1 MNTHGHEDVAKT
13 AGLPLLEE
21 AFGKDKRSLTALH
34 LGNWLTD
41 VSQAI
46 DPVAY
51 WSGSSKIKSEA
62 DSVVEEVKKSIEGFL
77 DELIATVFDEQGSIG
92 QQILKSLKPD
102 IEPYAKKAKDSL
114 HKKIDFLTASQ
125 SEERDA
131 RLAKFFR
138 DSFLVTGY
146 YKFVHPETSNDQPR
160 MNFEC
165 FMRVFGR
172 PTDTRGAPTLACG
185 PDNDRPGA
193 YTQYYPHE
201 HLDRPEILPPQEP
214 PIYSPGKQIYGYPF
228 RLADG
233 KRSGTR
239 SPRSKLKGPIEPD
252 LYSYL
257 RDHIEMTAGL
267 LAEVDIAFQQAISKG
282 IRDDDPK
289 WHITLAKLGHALH
302 QVEDFFAHSNW
313 VELAATR
320 LGPEVVS
327 KFIPPETKVEV
338 IDRAYTTFQKRLKR
352 HLTESL
358 PEWQK
363 HPEETWA
370 VTGFFDFWDTV
381 ISLAHITEEL
391 WGGDVPD
398 PYAEGYQLLE
408 SVKEAATHPKTVKYE
423 VQKAMRGALDFLTN
437 PTKALEDD
445 ENEVA
450 KSLKDK
456 FESDI
461 NKLRRPGVSQAV
473 AEQVARETTH
483 LHQAVAEQVAR
494 ETTHLH
500 GAPKEV
506 RDAFFN
512 VIVEGS
518 RVYTFGKQAFTIY
531 ETVQEIAEFI
541 KNPLGWLGKWLSK
554 EIKGKLIDALKFYAR
569 ERFYDWIGAG
579 RIGCHSLLAKDHGR
593 EPFYT
598 PQKECATAV
607 HWYIVKT
614 LLRWKEKEDATP
626 IDWLELLEYF
636 LRNPLP
642 PKDGSF
648 REIRVPVS
656 VTLVHTVK
664 YKEQLKADDPRYSL
678 EDLYRPRAINPKQFS
693 WRMIADA
700 NFNTQGMPL
709 KVAQNTINRILHD
722 TAWGTDKGVTPP
734 NYAFKPGMRILIPNQ
749 TAIAIFLMPTSDETT
764 WFKEVFDKGWK
775 VFRGLEDPES
785 QTSQCP
791 LEHHKPVTISLD
803 EVDRIILKGR
813 KLRREARE
821 AYRPPV
827 REAVTP

>member
-21 AFGKDKRSLTALH
+21 TFGKDKRSLSALH

-41 VSQAI
+41 VSQAV
-46 DPVAY
+46 DPIAY
-51 WSGSSKIKSEA
+51 WSGSSKIKSGA
-62 DSVVEEVKKSIEGFL
+62 DSVVDEVKKSIEGFL
-77 DELIATVFDEQGSIG
+77 DELIATVFEEQGSIG
-92 QQILKSLKPD
+92 QQIFKSLKPD

-125 SEERDA
+125 SDERDA
-131 RLAKFFR
+131 HLSKFFR
-138 DSFLVTGY
+138 DSFLVAGY
-146 YKFVHPETSNDQPR
+146 FKFVHPETSNSQPR

-165 FMRVFGR
+165 FMQVFGR
-172 PTDTRGAPTLACG
+172 PTDTRGANTGGSA
-185 PDNDRPGA
+185 NDRPGA

-214 PIYSPGKQIYGYPF
+214 PIFSPGKQIFEYPF
-228 RLADG
+228 RLAYG
-233 KRSGTR
+233 KQSGTR
-239 SPRSKLKGPIEPD
+239 SPRKKERVEPD

-267 LAEVDIAFQQAISKG
+267 LAEVDIEFRKAIPKE

-320 LGPEVVS
+320 LGPEFVS
-327 KFIPPETKVEV
+327 KVIPPETKVEV

-370 VTGFFDFWDTV
+370 ATGFFDFRDTV

-398 PYAEGYQLLE
+398 PYVEGYQLLE
-408 SVKEAATHPKTVKYE
+408 SVKEATSHPKTVKYE
-423 VQKAMRGALDFLTN
+423 VQKAMRDALDFLTN

-445 ENEVA
+445 ENEVV

-473 AEQVARETTH
+473 AEQVARDTTY
-483 LHQAVAEQVAR
+483 
-494 ETTHLH
+494 LH

-506 RDAFFN
+506 QDAFLN
-512 VIVEGS
+512 AIVEGS

-531 ETVQEIAEFI
+531 ETVQDIAAFI
-541 KNPLGWLGKWLSK
+541 RNPLGWLGKWLPEKIK
-554 EIKGKLIDALKFYAR
+554 EKLIDALKFYAR

-579 RIGCHSLLAKDHGR
+579 RIGCHSLMAKDHGR

-614 LLRWKEKEDATP
+614 LLRWKEKEDAGP

-642 PKDGSF
+642 PNSGSF
-648 REIRVPVS
+648 REIRVPVP

-664 YKEQLKADDPRYSL
+664 YMEQLKADDPRYSL
-678 EDLYRPRAINPKQFS
+678 EDQYIPSVFHRRKFSKERPY

-700 NFNTQGMPL
+700 NFNTSGMPL
-709 KVAQNTINRILHD
+709 KKAQNTINRILRGN
-722 TAWGTDKGVTPP
+722 AWGVPVTPP
-734 NYAFKPGMRILIPNQ
+734 NYAFKPGLRILIPNQ
-749 TAIAIFLMPTSDETT
+749 RAIAIFLVSTSDETT

-775 VFRGLEDPES
+775 VFRGLEDPEI
-785 QTSQCP
+785 QTSQGP
-791 LEHHKPVTISLD
+791 LDHHKPVTLSLD

-827 REAVTP
+827 

>member
-21 AFGKDKRSLTALH
+21 AFGKDKRSLRALY

-41 VSQAI
+41 VSQAV

-51 WSGSSKIKSEA
+51 WSGTGKIKSGA
-62 DSVVEEVKKSIEGFL
+62 DSVVDEVKKSIKGFL
-77 DELIATVFDEQGSIG
+77 DELIATVFEEQGSIG
-92 QQILKSLKPD
+92 QQILKSLKSE
-102 IEPYAKKAKDSL
+102 IERHAEEAKNSL
-114 HKKIDFLTASQ
+114 HKKIDFLTQGQ

-138 DSFLVTGY
+138 DSFLVIGY

-165 FMRVFGR
+165 FMQVFGR
-172 PTDTRGAPTLACG
+172 PMDTRGANASG
-185 PDNDRPGA
+185 PANDRPGA

-214 PIYSPGKQIYGYPF
+214 PIYSPGKQTLEYPF
-228 RLADG
+228 RLAHG
-233 KRSGTR
+233 KQSGTR
-239 SPRSKLKGPIEPD
+239 SPRKKERLNPD

-267 LAEVDIAFQQAISKG
+267 LAEVDLQCRQAILKG

-289 WHITLAKLGHALH
+289 WHVTLAKLGHALH

-320 LGPEVVS
+320 LGPEFIS
-327 KFIPPETKVEV
+327 KVIPPETKVEM
-338 IDRAYTTFQKRLKR
+338 IDRAYTTFRKRLKR
-352 HLTESL
+352 HLTKQL
-358 PEWQK
+358 PKWQD
-363 HPEETWA
+363 HPEESWV
-370 VTGFFDFWDTV
+370 VTGFFDFRDTL

-398 PYAEGYQLLE
+398 PYVEGYQLLE
-408 SVKEAATHPKTVKYE
+408 TVKEAATHPKTVKYE
-423 VQKAMRGALDFLTN
+423 VQKTMRDVLDFLTN
-437 PTKALEDD
+437 PEKALEDN
-445 ENEVA
+445 ENELA

-461 NKLRRPGVSQAV
+461 NKLRRPGVSQKV
-473 AEQVARETTH
+473 AEQVASETTY
-483 LHQAVAEQVAR
+483 LN
-494 ETTHLH
+494 
-500 GAPKEV
+500 GAPREV
-506 RDAFFN
+506 QDAFFN

-518 RVYTFGKQAFTIY
+518 RVYEFWKLTFTIY
-531 ETVQEIAEFI
+531 ETVQDIAEFI
-541 KNPLGWLGKWLSK
+541 KNPLGWLGKWLPK
-554 EIKGKLIDALKFYAR
+554 EIKKIFINALKFYAR

-579 RIGCHSLLAKDHGR
+579 RIGCHSLMAKDHGR
-593 EPFYT
+593 EPFYKQ
-598 PQKECATAV
+598 QKECATAV

-614 LLRWKEKEDATP
+614 LLRWKEKEDSSF

-642 PKDGSF
+642 PKEGSF
-648 REIRVPVS
+648 RVIRRPVPVT
-656 VTLVHTVK
+656 VVHTVR
-664 YKEQLKADDPRYSL
+664 YKEQLKADDLRYSL
-678 EDLYRPRAINPKQFS
+678 EDLYRPTAIDPKRFN

-700 NFNTQGMPL
+700 NFNTSGLPL
-709 KVAQNTINRILHD
+709 KRAQNAINHILREN
-722 TAWGTDKGVTPP
+722 AWGVPVTPP
-734 NYAFKPGMRILIPNQ
+734 NYAFKPGLRILIPNQ
-749 TAIAIFLMPTSDETT
+749 KAIAIFLVPASDETN
-764 WFKEVFDKGWK
+764 WFKEVLEKGWK
-775 VFRGLEDPES
+775 VFRGIEDPES
-785 QTSQCP
+785 QTSQGP
-791 LEHHKPVTISLD
+791 LDHHKPIAISLD
-803 EVDRIILKGR
+803 ELRKIILRGQ

-827 REAVTP
+827 QRAVTP

>member
-1 MNTHGHEDVAKT
+1 MNTHGHEEVAKT

-21 AFGKDKRSLTALH
+21 AFGKDKRSLKALQ

-41 VSQAI
+41 VSQAV

-51 WSGSSKIKSEA
+51 WSGSKIKSGA
-62 DSVVEEVKKSIEGFL
+62 DSVVDEVKKSIEGFL
-77 DELIATVFDEQGSIG
+77 GELIATVFDEQGSIG
-92 QQILKSLKPD
+92 QQILKSLKSD

-125 SEERDA
+125 SNERDA

-165 FMRVFGR
+165 FMQVFGR
-172 PTDTRGAPTLACG
+172 PTDTRGASAGG
-185 PDNDRPGA
+185 PANDRPGA

-214 PIYSPGKQIYGYPF
+214 PVFSPGRQTFEYPF
-228 RLADG
+228 RLAYG
-233 KRSGTR
+233 KQSGTR
-239 SPRSKLKGPIEPD
+239 SPRKKERGEPD

-267 LAEVDIAFQQAISKG
+267 LAEVDLEFRQAIPKG
-282 IRDDDPK
+282 ISDDDPK

-313 VELAATR
+313 AELAVTR
-320 LGPEVVS
+320 LGPEFVS
-327 KFIPPETKVEV
+327 KVIPPETKVEM

-358 PEWQK
+358 PQWQN
-363 HPEETWA
+363 HPEENWA
-370 VTGFFDFWDTV
+370 VTGFFDFRDTV

-398 PYAEGYQLLE
+398 PYVEGYHLLE
-408 SVKEAATHPKTVKYE
+408 SVKEATTHPKTVRYE
-423 VQKAMRGALDFLTN
+423 VQKTMRDALGFLTN
-437 PTKALEDD
+437 PRKSLEDD
-445 ENEVA
+445 ENEIA
-450 KSLKDK
+450 QSLKDK

-473 AEQVARETTH
+473 AEQVARETTY
-483 LHQAVAEQVAR
+483 LHS
-494 ETTHLH
+494 
-500 GAPKEV
+500 APKEV
-506 RDAFFN
+506 QDAFFN
-512 VIVEGS
+512 VIVEGT
-518 RVYTFGKQAFTIY
+518 RVYTFSKQAFAIY
-531 ETVQEIAEFI
+531 EAVQDIAEFI
-541 KNPLGWLGKWLSK
+541 KNPLGWLGKWLPAKIK
-554 EIKGKLIDALKFYAR
+554 EKLIDALKFYAR

-579 RIGCHSLLAKDHGR
+579 RIGCHSLMAKDHGQ

-598 PQKECATAV
+598 QQKECATAV

-614 LLRWKEKEDATP
+614 LLRWKKKEDASP

-642 PKDGSF
+642 PKEGSF
-648 REIRVPVS
+648 RVISKPVP
-656 VTLVHTVK
+656 VTLVHTVT

-678 EDLYRPRAINPKQFS
+678 EDLYRHKAINPKQFN

-700 NFNTQGMPL
+700 NFNTSGLLL
-709 KVAQNTINRILHD
+709 KDAQNTINRILRD
-722 TAWGTDKGVTPP
+722 NAWGVPVTPP
-734 NYAFKPGMRILIPNQ
+734 NYAFKPGLRILIPNQ
-749 TAIAIFLMPTSDETT
+749 KAKAIFLVSTSDEIT

-775 VFRGLEDPES
+775 VFRGLEDPGS
-785 QTSQCP
+785 QTSQGQ

-803 EVDRIILKGR
+803 EVDKIILRGR

-821 AYRPPV
+821 AYRPPNQGS
-827 REAVTP
+827 VTP